1 MNSLLILIS
10 LVLTACASH
19 PEAIPSLPE
28 STLPALKI
36 ESLKPQTIAIAVKN
50 SRAVNLK
57 FNNSNQ
63 IEAVVQQALIQAAAR
78 GGLTIDA
85 KSSNKLSVEI
95 KDCENIDPNLECVS
109 SAFSLKTKHYEVEV
123 ETQMQNG
130 MVNRA
135 TGETLQGRGDLS
147 QAYQQALSA
156 CLTGLPKQVTKFN
169 EKYRH

>member
-78 GGLTIDA
+78 GGLTID
-85 KSSNKLSVEI
+85 VEI